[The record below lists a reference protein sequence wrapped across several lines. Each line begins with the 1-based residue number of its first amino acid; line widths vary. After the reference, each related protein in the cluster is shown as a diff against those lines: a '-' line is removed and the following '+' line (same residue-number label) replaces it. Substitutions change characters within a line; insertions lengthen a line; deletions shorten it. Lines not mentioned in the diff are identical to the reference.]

1 MDMSLWDEIRS
12 LCLEPSV
19 RDYDVTALSDAIV
32 RIVDNVGDEA
42 LPDHIVA
49 AVNKGMFTLDEGSLI
64 MSVATYSTD
73 DEGSRILRVLAR
85 WLETGEDELRIALAL
100 APDSFA
106 FRSRVS
112 RISALTAI
120 KHRFLKFADRC
131 NQLIASSPDY

>member
-1 MDMSLWDEIRS
+1 MDTSLWGEVRG
-12 LCLEPSV
+12 LCLDPSV

-32 RIVDNVGDEA
+32 HIVDNVGDEA

-49 AVNKGMFTLDEGSLI
+49 AVNNGMFTIDEGSLI

-73 DEGSRILRVLAR
+73 DEGSRILGVLAR
-85 WLETGEDELRIALAL
+85 WLETGVDELRIALAL

-112 RISALTAI
+112 RIAALTTI
-120 KHRFLKFADRC
+120 KDRFHKFEDRC

>member
-32 RIVDNVGDEA
+32 SIVDNVGDEA
-42 LPDHIVA
+42 LSDHIVA

-64 MSVATYSTD
+64 MSVATYSTG

-120 KHRFLKFADRC
+120 KDRFPKFADRC
-131 NQLIASSPDY
+131 NQLITSSPDY